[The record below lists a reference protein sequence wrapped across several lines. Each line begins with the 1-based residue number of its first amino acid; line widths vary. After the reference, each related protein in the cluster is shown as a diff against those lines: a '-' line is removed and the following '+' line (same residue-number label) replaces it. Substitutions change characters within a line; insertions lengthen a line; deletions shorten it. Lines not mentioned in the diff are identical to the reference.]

1 MYAYMYIR
9 CQNITKLSK
18 SDDTFY
24 WIIIIK
30 RSNDSFSDLKWL
42 RNLGAGPWAG
52 TEGHETAKVGTGLN
66 QFTIKHDI
74 SQNSVHI
81 NGVVQ
86 QFTVVRGGWLPP
98 SFQFNMLC
106 NFRRYRVRCP
116 GLYIAMA
123 SCFFNQYIVRTC
135 YVMYMYITI
144 YSYIHLNNIYHRIN
158 HIQIKSMNLISK
170 CTTHR
175 ITPLPKA

>member
-1 MYAYMYIR
+1 MYMNLYLFNIDRNQKIR
-9 CQNITKLSK
+9 IEVYKVPEYYLSK
-18 SDDTFY
+18 SDDAFY

-30 RSNDSFSDLKWL
+30 RSNNSFSDLKWL
-42 RNLGAGPWAG
+42 RDLGGGPWTG

-86 QFTVVRGGWLPP
+86 QFTVVRGGRLPP

-106 NFRRYRVRCP
+106 NFRRYKVRCP
-116 GLYIAMA
+116 GLYI
-123 SCFFNQYIVRTC
+123 T
-135 YVMYMYITI
+135 
-144 YSYIHLNNIYHRIN
+144 YSGKLFLFW
-158 HIQIKSMNLISK
+158 QE
-170 CTTHR
+170 
-175 ITPLPKA
+175 LPVHC